1 MTGSPHLEWN
11 RGNRQRSTSHDDG
24 LIQVEHRVAGIGAAK
39 LVFEPNVMDAAGR
52 QLMEATRGEA
62 EHAAIAIEGL
72 SAALEADGVAID
84 REGRVR
90 EVVDEEPDRVA
101 LDAIDDDS
109 NLPGQLGAL
118 GSRGERGRAGGEG
131 EEKQQG
137 QGEEESADESL
148 EAGEVEPKP
157 PVPAKVRGT
166 QNAELLASR
175 GDERWISRN
184 LAASGRMLCAS
195 AQGQPLRTESRG
207 APDPTPQGPSIP
219 RRRSRPVKNVTRS
232 WGRCQ

>member
-11 RGNRQRSTSHDDG
+11 RGNRQRSTSNDDG

-39 LVFEPNVMDAAGR
+39 LVFEPDVMDAAGR

-72 SAALEADGVAID
+72 SAALQADSVAID

-148 EAGEVEPKP
+148 EAAEV
-157 PVPAKVRGT
+157 
-166 QNAELLASR
+166 
-175 GDERWISRN
+175 DH
-184 LAASGRMLCAS
+184 C
-195 AQGQPLRTESRG
+195 
-207 APDPTPQGPSIP
+207 P
-219 RRRSRPVKNVTRS
+219 RRVRARDAPREPFDPREDQVLDGALRVLGACAPKEFEDAIAHVPETTLAMADIRSREHLRAVFLR
-232 WGRCQ
+232 RQ